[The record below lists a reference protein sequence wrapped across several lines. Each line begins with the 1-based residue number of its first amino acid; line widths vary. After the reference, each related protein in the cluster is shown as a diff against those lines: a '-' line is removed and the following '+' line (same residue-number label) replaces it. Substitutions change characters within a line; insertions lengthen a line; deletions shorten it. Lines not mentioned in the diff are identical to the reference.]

1 MSKKVVRFA
10 RVAVGAVGIA
20 VVVVG
25 AIGVGVVV
33 VVVVVVIGIGSCVT
47 SVDTEADRNMLVVN

>member
-10 RVAVGAVGIA
+10 RVVVGAVA

-25 AIGVGVVV
+25 AIGVVVV
-33 VVVVVVIGIGSCVT
+33 VVVVGIGACVT